1 MCAPIGTTLVTDV
14 TLCSGM
20 NCGLMHSLSVTG
32 DQRGL
37 SRDESGR
44 YGELART
51 TMTYRGMAYSGRPPR
66 PRSAHMS
73 RGGHV
78 PPGRPETLATGQ
90 RGTGGHERYTKTYAK
105 CGSPNGRYLSPSL

>member
-1 MCAPIGTTLVTDV
+1 M
-14 TLCSGM
+14 
-20 NCGLMHSLSVTG
+20 SVTG

-44 YGELART
+44 YGVLART

-66 PRSAHMS
+66 PRSARMS

-78 PPGRPETLATGQ
+78 PPGRSGKLTTGQ
-90 RGTGGHERYTKTYAK
+90 CALRGARDVPVGERDDWSDVGNPAPYLDPK
-105 CGSPNGRYLSPSL
+105 GRGDRSMVPNGR